1 MTSATFFS
9 PSYVGDLERM
19 VWLRRSIEAFHL
31 PPTRH
36 IIAVPKRDLRAF
48 KNTFGSSDELELV
61 CQEDFVDPAFYPDWL
76 YRLTRTIAPNQAW
89 RLHSRAG
96 KGGWII
102 QQIVKL
108 ACTSIVKQGAIVF
121 LDSDIFFYRPF
132 SLHNDLGIRAGEKI
146 LVRILPEEEGAKH
159 RHHINNARR
168 FFDLPDGP
176 TDTTYMGF
184 PAIWHTD
191 WLEKMLHHIEQLK
204 GKPWQAALLEVDFPI
219 SEYTLYGVFID
230 EILKPAQLTIRD
242 QPFNLIAWDR
252 PSFDALKSDILHG
265 RPLPADR
272 LALCIQSNINIP
284 TLEYEDMLRAILRQ
298 PTMGHGV

>member
-1 MTSATFFS
+1 MTLATFFS
-9 PSYVGDLERM
+9 PSYIGDLDRM
-19 VWLRRSIEAFHL
+19 VWLRHSIEAFHT

-36 IIAVPKRDLRAF
+36 IIAVPKCDLRTF
-48 KNTFGSSDELELV
+48 KNTLGSSGEIELV
-61 CQEDFVDPAFYPDWL
+61 CQEDFVDSAFYPDWL
-76 YRLTRTIAPNQAW
+76 YRLTKKIAPDQAW

-96 KGGWII
+96 KSGWII

-108 ACTSIVKQGAIVF
+108 ASTRIVKQGAIVF

-132 SLHNDLGIRAGEKI
+132 SLPNDLGIREGEKI

-168 FFDLPDGP
+168 FFDLPDGS

-191 WLEKMLHHIEQLK
+191 WLEKMQHHIEQLK

-230 EILKPAQLTIRD
+230 EVLKPAQLTIRD

-252 PSFDALKSDILHG
+252 PSFETLRSDILHG
-265 RPLPADR
+265 HPLPADR
-272 LALCIQSNINIP
+272 LTLCIQSNINIP
-284 TLEYEDMLRAILRQ
+284 IQEYDDMLRALLRQ
-298 PTMGHGV
+298 STTGHGA